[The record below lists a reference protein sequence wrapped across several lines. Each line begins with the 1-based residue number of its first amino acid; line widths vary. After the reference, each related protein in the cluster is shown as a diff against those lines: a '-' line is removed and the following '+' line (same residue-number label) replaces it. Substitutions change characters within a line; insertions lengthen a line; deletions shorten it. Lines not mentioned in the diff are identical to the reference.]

1 MENVC
6 KKNQK
11 QTVKTFVLFISVNL
25 VNQHIF
31 LSCIIYSTTLL
42 NAREGVHSRTEFHKV
57 KFILFKE
64 YWIYTIKLSSHI
76 YITKLKIL
84 HIFMIFLTFRL
95 TLLKIGHLLPSTNLF
110 NINLKYITMFISVA
124 ESLKINVNVYIF
136 AEACQTAGP
145 NNKWAGIF
153 WGNPTG
159 DVCLSFTIFVQAM
172 YSTFK
177 GQSVYYSTGRWFL
190 KIFIFT

>member
-64 YWIYTIKLSSHI
+64 Y
-76 YITKLKIL
+76 
-84 HIFMIFLTFRL
+84 
-95 TLLKIGHLLPSTNLF
+95 
-110 NINLKYITMFISVA
+110 
-124 ESLKINVNVYIF
+124 
-136 AEACQTAGP
+136 
-145 NNKWAGIF
+145 
-153 WGNPTG
+153 
-159 DVCLSFTIFVQAM
+159 
-172 YSTFK
+172 
-177 GQSVYYSTGRWFL
+177 
-190 KIFIFT
+190 